1 MLNKKSMELSL
12 NFLVIIIISITIFG
26 FGILFISNLA
36 SEAEDLR
43 DMTLDQIDQQIS
55 GLACEGSDRICIV
68 AEKKKIQR
76 GKVSIFGIKIL
87 NVLSTS
93 SGSYDRFQVVARASS
108 PIGYKKDNS
117 PITSPALII
126 NPPPPGRDVNINKNE
141 DKIVGIGV
149 QVPKDAPIGGTY
161 IIDVEIRN
169 GGNLYVPLQKLY
181 VEVV

>member
-1 MLNKKSMELSL
+1 MLNKNSMELSL

-26 FGILFISNLA
+26 FGIYFISNLA
-36 SEAEDLR
+36 QQAEDLR
-43 DMTLDQIDQQIS
+43 KLTLSQIDEQIS
-55 GLACEGSDRICIV
+55 GLACKGSDRICII

-76 GKVSIFGIKIL
+76 GNVGIFGIKIL
-87 NVLSTS
+87 NILESK
-93 SGSYDRFQVVARASS
+93 DFQIIARASS
-108 PIGYKKDNS
+108 PLGYKKDNS

-126 NPPPPGRDVNINKNE
+126 NPPQGRMESIQKNE
-141 DKIVGIGV
+141 DKTIGIGV
-149 QVPKDAPIGGTY
+149 QVPENAPIGGTY

>member
-1 MLNKKSMELSL
+1 MLNKNSMELSL

-26 FGILFISNLA
+26 FGIYFISNLA
-36 SEAEDLR
+36 QQAEDLR
-43 DMTLDQIDQQIS
+43 KLTLSQIDEQIS

-87 NVLSTS
+87 NVLDSKN
-93 SGSYDRFQVVARASS
+93 FQIVANPSS
-108 PIGYKKDNS
+108 PLGYKRDNS

-126 NPPPPGRDVNINKNE
+126 NPPLGRTESINKNE
-141 DKIVGIGV
+141 DKTVGIGV